1 MPVGL
6 RWPTYTASGGRM
18 KAVSC
23 GQRQVPNPS
32 WASFDKVTI
41 NHRSQLS
48 WEVREQWT
56 WNPLKIFIVMLY
68 TWFDRFWT
76 KRWFGHALKIV
87 WFVLLRLTIWHSRCM
102 VPSTSFGASMCLP
115 ISTLKTIFL
124 KILRVWMWVCS
135 HVCAHLCDYKQ
146 ETWTKHSIIFLQR
159 TGLFIRRAASMFLIQ
174 PFLSGQ
180 VSAAVY
186 AASHSRMS
194 HMSERN
200 HCLLIYT

>member
-6 RWPTYTASGGRM
+6 RWPTYTSSGGRM

-23 GQRQVPNPS
+23 GQQQVPIPS
-32 WASFDKVTI
+32 WVSFDKVTI
-41 NHRSQLS
+41 NHKSRLS

-56 WNPLKIFIVMLY
+56 WNPVKIFIVMLY
-68 TWFDRFWT
+68 PWFDRFGT
-76 KRWFGHALKIV
+76 KRWFDHALKIV
-87 WFVLLRLTIWHSRCM
+87 WSVLLGLTVWHSRCM
-102 VPSTSFGASMCLP
+102 VPSTSFSAPMCLP
-115 ISTLKTIFL
+115 MGTPKTISL
-124 KILRVWMWVCS
+124 SILCVWMQVCS

-159 TGLFIRRAASMFLIQ
+159 TGLFIRRAASMFSIQ

-186 AASHSRMS
+186 TASHSRYAC
-194 HMSERN
+194 H
-200 HCLLIYT
+200 T